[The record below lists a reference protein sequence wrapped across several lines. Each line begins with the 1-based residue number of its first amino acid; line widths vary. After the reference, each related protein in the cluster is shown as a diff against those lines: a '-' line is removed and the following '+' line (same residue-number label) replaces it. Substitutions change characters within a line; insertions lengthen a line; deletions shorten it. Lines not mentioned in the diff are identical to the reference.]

1 MNNSNEISN
10 LDFPV
15 SRVIRAT
22 LKDLSEE
29 HRKSILGR
37 MTEDEFI
44 SQRVDVYL
52 ETLETAMHSG
62 FNEAGA
68 KEIALKECLA
78 GIKEA
83 DE

>member
-1 MNNSNEISN
+1 MNDPNQISN

-15 SRVIRAT
+15 SHAIRAT
-22 LKDLSEE
+22 LHDLQEE
-29 HRKSILGR
+29 QQKTILDR
-37 MTEDEFI
+37 MTEDEFV

-52 ETLETAMHSG
+52 QSLETAMHNG
-62 FNEAGA
+62 YDEAGA

-78 GIKEA
+78 GISEG